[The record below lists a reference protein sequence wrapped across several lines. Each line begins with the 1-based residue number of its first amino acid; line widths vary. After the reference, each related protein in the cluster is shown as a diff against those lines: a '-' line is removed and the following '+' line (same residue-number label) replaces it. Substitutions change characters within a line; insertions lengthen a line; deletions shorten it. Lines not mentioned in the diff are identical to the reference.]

1 MDSEIL
7 DLLQNEANKEEFE
20 GNTSPRTAAYTL
32 VREDEGLGLT
42 YKLPL
47 EASNLKKLME
57 EVEHKLDELLKIHE
71 NDQSEIKTIRNENK
85 ELKDN
90 YIKMLDQVNI
100 YINELEEIK
109 KQQK

>member
-1 MDSEIL
+1 
-7 DLLQNEANKEEFE
+7 
-20 GNTSPRTAAYTL
+20 
-32 VREDEGLGLT
+32 
-42 YKLPL
+42 
-47 EASNLKKLME
+47 ME

-71 NDQSEIKTIRNENK
+71 YDLNEIKKLQNENK

-90 YIKMLDQVNI
+90 YIKMLDQINI

>member
-7 DLLQNEANKEEFE
+7 K
-20 GNTSPRTAAYTL
+20 R
-32 VREDEGLGLT
+32 
-42 YKLPL
+42 
-47 EASNLKKLME
+47 LME
-57 EVEHKLDELLKIHE
+57 EVEHKLDELLQTQTNNQNEVNKL
-71 NDQSEIKTIRNENK
+71 QNENK

-90 YIKMLDQVNI
+90 YIKMLDQINI

>member
-1 MDSEIL
+1 MRKSI
-7 DLLQNEANKEEFE
+7 
-20 GNTSPRTAAYTL
+20 SS
-32 VREDEGLGLT
+32 T

-47 EASNLKKLME
+47 EASYVSGLKKLMK
-57 EVEHKLDELLKIHE
+57 EVEYKLDDLLSMLV
-71 NDQSEIKTIRNENK
+71 NNQNENK

-90 YIKMLDQVNI
+90 YIKMLDQINI

>member
-7 DLLQNEANKEEFE
+7 K
-20 GNTSPRTAAYTL
+20 R
-32 VREDEGLGLT
+32 
-42 YKLPL
+42 
-47 EASNLKKLME
+47 LME
-57 EVEHKLDELLKIHE
+57 EVEHKLDELLQAQTNHQNEVNKL
-71 NDQSEIKTIRNENK
+71 QNENK

-90 YIKMLDQVNI
+90 YIKMLDQINI

>member
-7 DLLQNEANKEEFE
+7 K
-20 GNTSPRTAAYTL
+20 R
-32 VREDEGLGLT
+32 
-42 YKLPL
+42 
-47 EASNLKKLME
+47 LME
-57 EVEHKLDELLKIHE
+57 EVEHKLDELLQAQTNNQNEVKKL
-71 NDQSEIKTIRNENK
+71 QNENK

-90 YIKMLDQVNI
+90 YIKMLDQINI